1 MFNVAQRGGCSA
13 GVAQQRTVL
22 KALLK
27 GRQAH
32 ALSAIFLTALC
43 CSVPLWRRLAWVVGF
58 TMGPF
63 GTLERPW
70 KPFNPVSSIQAARGQ
85 QRRRIAL
92 RARAR
97 SWTRRVSGRTV
108 HKHDAGR
115 YRYKEEKPVNE
126 DRMEGRTR

>member
-85 QRRRIAL
+85 QRRPQQQPGCGSRRSRIGCGS
-92 RARAR
+92 RR
-97 SWTRRVSGRTV
+97 SSSGS
-108 HKHDAGR
+108 
-115 YRYKEEKPVNE
+115 
-126 DRMEGRTR
+126 

>member
-1 MFNVAQRGGCSA
+1 MSTTPSGPNPVEAKTPFWRAES
-13 GVAQQRTVL
+13 
-22 KALLK
+22 
-27 GRQAH
+27 
-32 ALSAIFLTALC
+32 ALS
-43 CSVPLWRRLAWVVGF
+43 G
-58 TMGPF
+58 
-63 GTLERPW
+63 
-70 KPFNPVSSIQAARGQ
+70 RGQ